1 MQWEVTKRQAGEIPA
16 GKGVRM
22 NVCFIGLGS
31 IGQRHLKN
39 VHAVAAA
46 RGMGVATDV
55 VEPRGLDYLDAE
67 TRALVRKGFAA
78 IDEIGRYDMIFVT
91 NPSQLHLD
99 TLAAVKDR
107 ADFFFVEKPVFTK
120 ALEADDLKPYVDER
134 RFYVACPIRHT
145 RAYRFLTEFVPQN
158 KVYCARAI
166 CSSYLPEWRP
176 GTDYRRTYA
185 AQEGAGGVKLDLIH
199 EFDYLFTLFGMPR
212 KSCLLDGKFSHLE
225 LKSVDGV
232 SFVGGYP
239 DKTLELHLDYYG
251 RVPRREI
258 ELYTPDDVVVAD
270 FIKAEIR
277 FLKTGRRID
286 LAEERNE
293 YCLREIDYFF
303 DFALKGAANI
313 NSVPY
318 ANGIIASVLGW

>member
-1 MQWEVTKRQAGEIPA
+1 
-16 GKGVRM
+16 M
-22 NVCFIGLGS
+22 NICIIGLGS

-39 VHAVAAA
+39 IHAVAAA
-46 RGMGVATDV
+46 RGLDVATDV
-55 VEPRGLDYLDAE
+55 VEPRELDYLDVP
-67 TRALVRKGFAA
+67 TRALVRNRFATP
-78 IDEIGRYDMIFVT
+78 DELGRYDMIFVT
-91 NPSQLHLD
+91 NPSQLHHE
-99 TLAAVKDR
+99 TLLSVKDK
-107 ADFFFVEKPVFTK
+107 ADFFFVEKPVFTQ
-120 ALEADDLKPYVDER
+120 ALPPDALAPFADEK

-145 RAYRFLTEFVPQN
+145 RVYGFLAGFVPQN
-158 KVYCARAI
+158 KIYCARAI

-199 EFDYLFTLFGMPR
+199 EFDYLFTLFGLPET
-212 KSCLLDGKFSHLE
+212 SCLFDGQFSHLE

-232 SFVGGYP
+232 SFVARYP

-258 ELYTPDDVVVAD
+258 ELYTADDVVICD

-277 FLKTGRRID
+277 FLKSGRRID

-293 YCLREIDYFF
+293 YCLREIGFFF

-313 NSVPY
+313 NAVPY
-318 ANGIIASVLGW
+318 ANRIVEFVLKARAEDEL

>member
-1 MQWEVTKRQAGEIPA
+1 MTI
-16 GKGVRM
+16 
-22 NVCFIGLGS
+22 CIIGLGS

-39 VHAVAAA
+39 IHAVAKA
-46 RGMGVATDV
+46 RGVDVTTDV
-55 VEPRGLDYLDAE
+55 VEPRELSYLDE
-67 TRALVRKGFAA
+67 TTRTLVGRRFSEPS
-78 IDEIGRYDMIFVT
+78 EIGRYDMVFVT
-91 NPSQLHLD
+91 NPSQLHYE
-99 TLAAVKDR
+99 TLLAVKDK

-120 ALEADDLKPYVDER
+120 ALAPDALIPLADER

-145 RAYRFLTEFVPQN
+145 RVYGFLREFVSQN
-158 KVYCARAI
+158 GIYCARAI

-185 AQEGAGGVKLDLIH
+185 AQEGAGGVKLDLVH
-199 EFDYLFTLFGMPR
+199 EFDYLFTLFGMP
-212 KSCLLDGKFSHLE
+212 KESCLLDGKFSHLE

-232 SFVGGYP
+232 SFVARYP

-258 ELYTPDDVVVAD
+258 ELYTADDVVVCD

-277 FLKTGRRID
+277 FLKSGRLVD

-293 YCLREIDYFF
+293 YCLREIGYFF
-303 DFALKGAANI
+303 DFALNGAANI
-313 NSVPY
+313 NSIPY
-318 ANGIIASVLGW
+318 ANGIVSFLL